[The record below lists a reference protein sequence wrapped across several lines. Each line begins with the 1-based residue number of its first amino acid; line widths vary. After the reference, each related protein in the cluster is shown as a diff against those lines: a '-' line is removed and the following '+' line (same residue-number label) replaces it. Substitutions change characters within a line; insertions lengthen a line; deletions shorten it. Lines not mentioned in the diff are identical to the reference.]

1 MIFGEKVEGTLR
13 GEYTF
18 LTYLLQT
25 NNKKT
30 LEQTKKKKKI
40 CFLFINC
47 NYVDSIWKRNNQF
60 QIHYKLIFI
69 FLDMETTTGG

>member
-30 LEQTKKKKKI
+30 LEQTKKKKRFAFSLSI
-40 CFLFINC
+40 VIMLILFEREITNFRFIIN
-47 NYVDSIWKRNNQF
+47 
-60 QIHYKLIFI
+60 
-69 FLDMETTTGG
+69 